1 MRQIWTVDP
10 VARCN
15 MYAMSFKSKSILHPV
30 SPCVIAAVCNLN
42 AYVLKKERKKVCPI
56 RLHFLRLMQFN
67 VCRGGSFAIS
77 GKLWSRSSLHVDITA
92 YSRYRRGQLLF
103 SLSPAASQP
112 WLNLSRTNKRSR
124 APASRLPPSSFFGPL
139 SPPGGDISLLM
150 LCHQHRLMDL
160 TAVC

>member
-1 MRQIWTVDP
+1 MH
-10 VARCN
+10 
-15 MYAMSFKSKSILHPV
+15 AMSFKSKGILHPV
-30 SPCVIAAVCNLN
+30 SPCVIAAVCNLS
-42 AYVLKKERKKVCPI
+42 AYVLKKKRKEESLSNQI
-56 RLHFLRLMQFN
+56 SRRLHFLRLLQFN
-67 VCRGGSFAIS
+67 VCRGGSFAII
-77 GKLWSRSSLHVDITA
+77 GKLWSRSSLRVDITA

-112 WLNLSRTNKRSR
+112 WLNLSRPNKRSR
-124 APASRLPPSSFFGPL
+124 APAPASRLPPSSFFGPL